1 MAPRNAGEHRACGKI
16 ARPAHT
22 QRNQHADASAEI
34 GGGATACGVEN
45 PKASSAGEPG
55 KARAPQGEAMTG
67 AGFYAALAAGSH
79 CAAGC
84 SQKEAVWQSD
94 KLTLYRYRPIARPAA
109 GGVPLLIVYALVN
122 RPYMMDLQ
130 EDRSLIRGLLA
141 SGLDVYLIDWG
152 YPDGADRFTTLADY
166 IDGYLVGCV
175 DHILKAH
182 RLSAL
187 NMLGVCQGG
196 VFSLCFSALYPKRVR
211 NLITMVTP
219 VDFHSPADLLSKW
232 VSKIDVAAWVG
243 DGNVSGDALNQLF
256 LSLMPFRLMHQKY
269 VDLLAGG
276 PDRDRIEN
284 FMRVEQWI
292 FDSPDQAG
300 AAFREFVLWFY
311 QENRLV
317 KNRLEIAGRKV
328 DLHTLRLPLLNLIG
342 KRDHLVPPDAAPA
355 LRRLG

>member
-1 MAPRNAGEHRACGKI
+1 
-16 ARPAHT
+16 
-22 QRNQHADASAEI
+22 
-34 GGGATACGVEN
+34 
-45 PKASSAGEPG
+45 
-55 KARAPQGEAMTG
+55 
-67 AGFYAALAAGSH
+67 
-79 CAAGC
+79 
-84 SQKEAVWQSD
+84 
-94 KLTLYRYRPIARPAA
+94 
-109 GGVPLLIVYALVN
+109 
-122 RPYMMDLQ
+122 MMDLQ

-141 SGLDVYLIDWG
+141 EGLDVYLIDWG

-166 IDGYLVGCV
+166 IDDYLVGCV
-175 DHILKAH
+175 DYILNTH
-182 RLSAL
+182 RLNAL

-196 VFSLCFSALYPKRVR
+196 VLSLCFTALHPKRVR

-243 DGNVSGDALNQLF
+243 EGNVSGDALNQLF

-269 VDLLAGG
+269 VDLFAGS
-276 PDRDRIEN
+276 PDQDRIEN

-328 DLHTLRLPLLNLIG
+328 DLHTVRLPLLNLIG
-342 KRDHLVPPDAAPA
+342 KRDHLVPPAASAALQRLVGSDDYTVLEFDLGHIGMYVSARAQREVPA
-355 LRRLG
+355 AIARWLAPR